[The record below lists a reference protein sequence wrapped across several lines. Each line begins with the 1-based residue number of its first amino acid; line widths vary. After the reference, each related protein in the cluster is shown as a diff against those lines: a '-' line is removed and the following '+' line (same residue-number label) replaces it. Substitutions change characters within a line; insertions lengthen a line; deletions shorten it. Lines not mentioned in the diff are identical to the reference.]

1 MFKIQKDLFYTVV
14 PARSGSKSIK
24 DKNILK
30 INGVPLIGYVLSIAK
45 LVKRS
50 KLTILSSDSKNYLK
64 IGAKYSPSI
73 LHLRSKKNSS
83 DKATDKDFFREIII
97 FLKKKN
103 YLIPEFFILLRP
115 NTPNRILNE
124 LNDSVEIFFKR
135 RKKFSSMRSMS
146 KMPETS
152 YKTFE
157 IKKNI
162 LCTAFSKSLNIDQFN
177 GPRQSYNATY
187 SANGLV
193 DILKT
198 KNLLNG
204 KTYGKKTMAY
214 ICKNNYIDID
224 YPQDLNYAKFV
235 MKSKKYFKP

>member
-1 MFKIQKDLFYTVV
+1 MFKIQKDLFYIVV

-24 DKNILK
+24 DKNISK
-30 INGVPLIGYVLSIAK
+30 INGVPLIGYALSIAK
-45 LVKRS
+45 FVRRS

-124 LNDSVEIFFKR
+124 LNDSVEIFF
-135 RKKFSSMRSMS
+135 
-146 KMPETS
+146 
-152 YKTFE
+152 
-157 IKKNI
+157 
-162 LCTAFSKSLNIDQFN
+162 
-177 GPRQSYNATY
+177 
-187 SANGLV
+187 
-193 DILKT
+193 
-198 KNLLNG
+198 
-204 KTYGKKTMAY
+204 
-214 ICKNNYIDID
+214 
-224 YPQDLNYAKFV
+224 
-235 MKSKKYFKP
+235 